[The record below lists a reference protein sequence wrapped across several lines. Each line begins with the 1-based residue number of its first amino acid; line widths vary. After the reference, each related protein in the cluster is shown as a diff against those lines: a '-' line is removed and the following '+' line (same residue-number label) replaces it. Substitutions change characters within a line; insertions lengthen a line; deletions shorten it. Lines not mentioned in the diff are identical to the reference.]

1 MTWKAIGK
9 ALYKGGKDAI
19 DVIDKGYQIAIPAY
33 GAYKQSQAV
42 AKGQDQALEQQQ
54 KAQDEAT
61 KIAADQAANNAETLR
76 RAKAKGSRMPEFDS
90 YRRSP
95 GGGTLLTGP
104 SGVNTNRVLLGNTN
118 KLGY

>member
-1 MTWKAIGK
+1 MSWKSIGK
-9 ALYKGGKDAI
+9 SLYKGGADYL
-19 DVIDKGYQIAIPAY
+19 KGLDTVYQVAVPAY
-33 GAYKQSQAV
+33 GAFKQAQAQ

-61 KIAADQAANNAETLR
+61 RIAGEQAANNAETLR
-76 RAKAKGSRMPEFDS
+76 RAKAKGSRMPELDS
-90 YRRSP
+90 YRRSS

-118 KLGY
+118 KLGL